1 MHIPHDGVVA
11 RGAGWGRGKAISVK
25 PMKSKQ
31 LKQWNLRTNTLRIG
45 GGNRSGSAS
54 DVYICVCLCFCRYV
68 CVSEL
73 RMRVCELSALL
84 KYLYI
89 YIVNI

>member
-1 MHIPHDGVVA
+1 MAKQSKA
-11 RGAGWGRGKAISVK
+11 RQGKAISVK

-31 LKQWNLRTNTLRIG
+31 LKQWNFRTNTQRID
-45 GGNRSGSAS
+45 GGNGSGSAS
-54 DVYICVCLCFCRYV
+54 EVSICVLVSYMCVSV
-68 CVSEL
+68 CV
-73 RMRVCELSALL
+73 RMRVCGLSALL